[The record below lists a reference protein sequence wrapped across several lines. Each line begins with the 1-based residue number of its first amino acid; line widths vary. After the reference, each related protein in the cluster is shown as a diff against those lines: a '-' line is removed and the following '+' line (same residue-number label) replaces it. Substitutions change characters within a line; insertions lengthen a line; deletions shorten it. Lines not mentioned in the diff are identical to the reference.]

1 MLFTINPK
9 NLAAFLI
16 CASLLGVGCTKQ
28 ETPDTE
34 VENALETIADDAEAD
49 VTFNQVSDD
58 VSGAS
63 DDMGFTQ
70 TDVGA
75 EDQPTDPTWTKC
87 YTVTITKLTADEFPK
102 KIVIDFGTG
111 CLCRDGKTRK
121 GKIITVFTGRL
132 KVPGSKATTT
142 FDGYYVNEVHVEGKH
157 IIQNNST
164 SSVRVITRTVENGK
178 LSKPNGNYILWNATH
193 TNTQVAGLGTPNFHF
208 DDAFSITG
216 NVSAENGRNGAI
228 NTWSR
233 SITSPLQKKSNCRWF
248 DAGTVSI
255 TRKGQT
261 GSLDYGTGACDNKA
275 TITFNGNT
283 RTITLP

>member
-1 MLFTINPK
+1 MRFTINPK
-9 NLAAFLI
+9 NLAAFMI

-28 ETPDTE
+28 ETPASETE
-34 VENALETIADDAEAD
+34 TVMATITDDAEAD
-49 VTFNQVSDD
+49 VTFNQVSDE
-58 VSGAS
+58 VSGAN
-63 DDMGFTQ
+63 DDLGFMQ
-70 TDVGA
+70 IDIGS
-75 EDQPTDPTWTKC
+75 EDQPTDPTTTKC
-87 YTVTITKLTADEFPK
+87 YTITVTKLTANEFPVQV
-102 KIVIDFGTG
+102 VIDFGAG

-132 KVPGSKATTT
+132 RVPGSKATTT

-157 IIQNNST
+157 ILQNNST
-164 SSVRVITRTVENGK
+164 SSVRVITRIVENGK
-178 LSKPNGNYILWNATH
+178 LSRPNGDYILWNATH
-193 TNTQVAGLGTPNFHF
+193 TNTQVAGLGTPLFHF
-208 DDAFSITG
+208 DDAYSITG
-216 NVSAENGRNGAI
+216 NVSAENSRNGVV

-233 SITSPLQKKSNCRWF
+233 TITSPLQKKANCRWF

-261 GSLDYGTGACDNKA
+261 GTLDYGTGTCDNKA